1 MHCLDWGGVPV
12 PRKGAGMAAER
23 GGSADGL
30 RAAQQ
35 DEPAENLAGAPD
47 GGTNPA
53 APPDGEIR
61 QEISVARRIRAQCLA
76 SGRTPAE
83 TAAVIHDQC
92 GPVFGTTWIRARRLA
107 LGIALADVVAQIR
120 ARYEA
125 EGRTPPRFSETLLSA
140 YESAQKR
147 PGPEYLHYLCA
158 VYHADPED
166 LGYQDPCFCG
176 NRHRS
181 RADLAAGPDA
191 VATGRRLAAVRPV
204 PAPRDGTGATGGGLP
219 PAGMAA
225 GGGGAVIPVTLV
237 PAAAWG
243 EGPEAGGAWGE
254 GPEAGGAWGEGPGAG
269 GAWGEGPVPEA
280 RRMTTSSG
288 GPCSG

>member
-1 MHCLDWGGVPV
+1 MHCLVWGGVPV
-12 PRKGAGMAAER
+12 ARKGAGMAAGR

-53 APPDGEIR
+53 GAPDGEMNPAGAPDGGTNPAGPPDGEMNPAGAPDGGTNPAGPPDGEIR

-83 TAAVIHDQC
+83 TAAAIHDQC
-92 GPVFGTTWIRARRLA
+92 GPVFGTTWIRARRMA

-140 YESAQKR
+140 YESGQKR

-158 VYHADPED
+158 VYRADPPQ
-166 LGYQDPCFCG
+166 LGYQGRCFCG
-176 NRHRS
+176 
-181 RADLAAGPDA
+181 RAHGGEAAS
-191 VATGRRLAAVRPV
+191 AT
-204 PAPRDGTGATGGGLP
+204 DS
-219 PAGMAA
+219 
-225 GGGGAVIPVTLV
+225 
-237 PAAAWG
+237 
-243 EGPEAGGAWGE
+243 PEADSATADSATADSATANSATADK
-254 GPEAGGAWGEGPGAG
+254 AG
-269 GAWGEGPVPEA
+269 
-280 RRMTTSSG
+280 
-288 GPCSG
+288 